1 MAAID
6 EPVDTAERFF
16 RHVLTP
22 NCEQFGSSRTNY
34 AAGFNAA
41 LSAFHMR
48 DWVFRTMLS
57 EAESYFGC
65 EIKDEGALWGE
76 VERRLPQAGY
86 VRDIANASK
95 HFSLKHRPSTELRQA
110 GEVQIKNF
118 AYGEGSFGSGRYSAP
133 NLIIP
138 APAGDVYF
146 EHCLTE
152 VYELW
157 RELIYPTAAT
167 I

>member
-1 MAAID
+1 MAALD

-22 NCEQFGSSRTNY
+22 NYEQFGSSRSNY

-48 DWVFRTMLS
+48 DWVFRTTLS

-65 EIKDEGALWGE
+65 EVKDEVALWDE

-95 HFSLKHRPSTELRQA
+95 HFGLTHKPSTGLRQA
-110 GEVQIKNF
+110 GEVEIKNF
-118 AYGEGSFGSGRYSAP
+118 AYGEGTFGSGRFSAP

-138 APAGDVYF
+138 TPAGDVYF
-146 EHCLTE
+146 DGCLTG

-157 RELIYPTAAT
+157 RELIYPAT
-167 I
+167 STV